1 MRRDEIHLSNDWR
14 YIMKFDL
21 PPSKFRWNKFAVLVP
36 ILAILLVVVISGATV
51 IDSGER
57 GVRVTLGKVSEG
69 APLQEGLHLQLPFFQ
84 KIVAFSIRT
93 QKFKTSTEAFTKDV
107 QCVVIQ
113 SALNYHLDPEQVD
126 DVYRKY
132 GRNIVSLVIEPKVLS
147 VIKDELGSWE
157 AVRLVENREKSAKTI
172 ENRLKKE
179 LAEHHVVV
187 QAFMYENVDFSNAF
201 ESSVERKVVE
211 SQNALAQKYVTEQE
225 VEKQKQ
231 AVIRAQAEA
240 EAIKLKAQAEA
251 EAIELR
257 ANAISKN
264 LNVLV
269 MEAIHKW
276 NGELPQIVGEVGTF
290 FDASRMLKESG
301 KAVKK

>member
-1 MRRDEIHLSNDWR
+1 MAFKPKAPNIQ
-14 YIMKFDL
+14 
-21 PPSKFRWNKFAVLVP
+21 WNRF
-36 ILAILLVVVISGATV
+36 AILLPILVVAAIVVLSGSTV

-57 GVRVTLGKVSEG
+57 GVRVTLGKVSDG
-69 APLQEGLHLQLPFFQ
+69 PPLQDGLHLKIPLMQ
-84 KIVAFSIRT
+84 KIAVFSIRT
-93 QKFKTSTEAFTKDV
+93 QKFRTNTEAFTKDV
-107 QCVVIQ
+107 QCVTIQ
-113 SALNYHLDPEQVD
+113 AALNYHLDPGQVD
-126 DVYRKY
+126 DVYRKF
-132 GRNIVSLVIEPKVLS
+132 GSDIDRLVIEPKVLS
-147 VIKDELGSWE
+147 VIKDELGTWE
-157 AVRLVENREKSAKTI
+157 AVRLVENRETSAKAI
-172 ENRLKKE
+172 EERLRRE
-179 LAEHHVVV
+179 LAECHVVV

-257 ANAISKN
+257 ASAISKN

-276 NGELPQIVGEVGTF
+276 NGQLPQVLGDVGTF
-290 FDASRMLKESG
+290 FDASRFLARPKPAE
-301 KAVKK
+301 K